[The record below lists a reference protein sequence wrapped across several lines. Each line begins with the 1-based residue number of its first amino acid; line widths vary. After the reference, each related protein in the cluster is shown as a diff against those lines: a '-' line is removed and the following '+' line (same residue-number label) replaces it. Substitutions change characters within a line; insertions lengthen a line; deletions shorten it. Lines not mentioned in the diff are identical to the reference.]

1 MSFLLIEWSHEE
13 YMNTETIKEVNIS
26 KIIDFLREVPNSTI
40 AEISRSTLLSIA
52 TCSNIMNEL
61 LKDGEVFESGLNRR
75 SGGRPAKEY
84 SINPDHFH
92 ICCLQ
97 LYVYDQIDHMVYFT
111 SNRMGET
118 INSSEPI
125 PGEVTVNTLKDTI
138 SEIIKDDPLITSI
151 GIGVPGLVYKGNVGS
166 DCDNAR
172 LRNTN
177 LLQELSDTF
186 YLQIFIENDMNLCAL
201 GSYYFYLDS
210 GINTSMISVVNFPKN
225 DCIGVGT
232 AKNGNVIQ
240 GMSSFSGELSY
251 LPLPGVDEKRHL
263 RPNNGDELINT
274 IMTVALVVITTY
286 NPSILTFTGNL
297 VIESVFEE
305 VVRLCAEH
313 IPHEHMPRFEF
324 KKDILYV
331 YKLGLLKGTLKNAER
346 RTEWVEV

>member
-1 MSFLLIEWSHEE
+1 
-13 YMNTETIKEVNIS
+13 MNTETIKEVNIS
-26 KIIDFLREVPNSTI
+26 KIIEFLREIPSSTI
-40 AEISRSTLLSIA
+40 AEISRGTLLSIA

-61 LKDGEVFESGLNRR
+61 LKAGEVFESGLNRK

-97 LYVYDQIDHMVYFT
+97 LYVYDYTDHMVYFT

-118 INSSEPI
+118 LNLSNPI
-125 PGEVTVNTLKDTI
+125 KGEITVDILKATI
-138 SEIIKDDPLITSI
+138 SEIIEDDPLIKSI

-177 LLQELSDTF
+177 LLQELSDVF
-186 YLQIFIENDMNLCAL
+186 DLQIIIENDMNLCAL

-210 GINTSMISVVNFPKN
+210 KVNTSMISVINFPKN

-232 AKNGNVIQ
+232 ANKGQVIR

-251 LPLPGVDEKRHL
+251 LPLPGVDENRHL
-263 RPNNGDELINT
+263 KPQNVEELISAAF
-274 IMTVALVVITTY
+274 IVVLVVIIIY
-286 NPSILTFTGNL
+286 NPSILILTGNL
-297 VIESVFEE
+297 ASKSMFQE
-305 VVRLCAEH
+305 VVKLCAER
-313 IPHEHMPRFEF
+313 IPEEHMPKLKL
-324 KKDILYV
+324 KKDILHV
-331 YKLGLLKGTLKNAER
+331 YRLGLLYGTLENAER
-346 RTEWVEV
+346 RTEWVEA